1 MSFGVL
7 IVDDD
12 VELRSELADM
22 LEGYDVVE
30 AGSGD
35 EALGIISSANNIDAV
50 VLDIRMP
57 GIDGLETLRRI
68 KKIAPELG
76 VIIFTG
82 FSTKDAAVNALKNHA
97 DDYLEKPADIDRL
110 GSAVENV
117 IAYRARG
124 PRDASAADP
133 STRPDKI
140 KRFLERNSFKKT
152 TLNDAAGA
160 VFLSPKYL
168 SRYFKDQTG
177 QTFSGYKLDLKMK
190 KAKKLLSGS
199 GLTVDSISRSL
210 GYSNVESFSRIFSK
224 REGMP
229 PSAFRKKHGS
239 GGN

>member
-12 VELRSELADM
+12 AELRSELADM

-35 EALGIISSANNIDAV
+35 DALGIISSADNIDAV

-68 KKIAPELG
+68 RKIAPDLG
-76 VIIFTG
+76 VIILTG
-82 FSTKDAAVNALKNHA
+82 FSTKDAAVNALKNRA

-117 IAYRARG
+117 IAYRTRG
-124 PRDASAADP
+124 FRDAPSADP
-133 STRPDKI
+133 LTRPDKI
-140 KRFLERNSFKKT
+140 KRFLERNSSRKI

-168 SRYFKDQTG
+168 SRYFKAQTG
-177 QTFSGYKLDLKMK
+177 RTFSGYKLDLKME